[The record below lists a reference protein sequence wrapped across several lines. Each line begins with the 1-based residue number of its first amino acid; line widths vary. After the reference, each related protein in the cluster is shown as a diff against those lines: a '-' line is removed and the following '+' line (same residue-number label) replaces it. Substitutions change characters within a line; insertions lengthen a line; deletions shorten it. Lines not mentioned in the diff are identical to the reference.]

1 MDVRGYGWCG
11 WSGSAPAAAAF
22 AAVLAAAG
30 AALPLPAGAA
40 AAERPGLEESREF
53 VAGLVDRGLE
63 TWRADH
69 PSDEDRTRAMR
80 GLVHEY
86 FDVQFITRGVLGKYA
101 RKIGAEDRRTFDELF
116 SEFVLAV
123 YLPYLSEF
131 DRDRLRLLDARA
143 RGKRDTV
150 VRSEFRTDE
159 GAWVG
164 ADWRVRRTEDG
175 LRVIDLVVEGVSLL
189 LTQRQEFEAT
199 IRKRGFEGLIEDLR
213 ARLAAARG

>member
-1 MDVRGYGWCG
+1 MDVRGYGWGG
-11 WSGSAPAAAAF
+11 WRGAA
-22 AAVLAAAG
+22 AAAG
-30 AALPLPAGAA
+30 AALLLAAGAVGAPAGAA
-40 AAERPGLEESREF
+40 AQAERPGLDESREF
-53 VAGLVDRGLE
+53 VAELVDRGLA

-69 PSDEDRTRAMR
+69 PSDEDRTRAMH

-86 FDVQFITRGVLGKYA
+86 FDVKFITRGVLGKYA
-101 RKIGAEDRRTFDELF
+101 RKIGAEDRQVFGDLF

-123 YLPYLSEF
+123 YLPYLSQF
-131 DRDRLRLLDARA
+131 DRERLRLLDARA

-189 LTQRQEFEAT
+189 LTQRQEFEAK
-199 IRKRGFEGLIEDLR
+199 IRESGFDGLIEDLR
-213 ARLAAARG
+213 TRLAAAAASG